1 MTDFYTNAPDAENPF
16 GHESQAQTRTPG
28 LREHLAAGHSIL
40 TFPRQ
45 TRVGGANINAAV
57 DRFINSRKG

>member
-1 MTDFYTNAPDAENPF
+1 MTDFYLNAPDAENPF
-16 GHESQAQTRTPG
+16 GHESQAQIRTPG

-45 TRVGGANINAAV
+45 ARVADINAAV
-57 DRFINSRKG
+57 DRSIASRKG